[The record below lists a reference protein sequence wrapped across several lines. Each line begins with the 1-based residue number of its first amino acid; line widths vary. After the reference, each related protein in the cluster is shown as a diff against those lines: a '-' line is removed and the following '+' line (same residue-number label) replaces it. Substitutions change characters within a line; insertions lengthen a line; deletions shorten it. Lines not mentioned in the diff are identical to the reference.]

1 MGRSYFGRGTLAT
14 VPAPDKALGLVDQV
28 RRKMIEIS
36 QRLTAAPV
44 TEEVAVEL
52 AAELGQLAD
61 QLGRVQGLLT
71 TGEDPLGGTY
81 RTQIAALRRW
91 LRARDLSPDPPIS
104 SEHVLEW
111 LSEQRGTYA
120 PSSVRKSV
128 AAVRSWHRAEGLA
141 DPTETD
147 EIKQLIAGL
156 GDPGDASSEADVD
169 QAVID
174 DQASV
179 DGQASVDDKADRG

>member
-1 MGRSYFGRGTLAT
+1 LGRGTLAV

-44 TEEVAVEL
+44 TEAIAVEL
-52 AAELGQLAD
+52 AVELGQLAD

-71 TGEDPLGGTY
+71 TGDDPLGGTY

-91 LRARDLSPDPPIS
+91 LRARELSPDPPIG
-104 SEHVLEW
+104 SEHVFEW
-111 LSEQRGTYA
+111 LSEQRETYA
-120 PSSVRKSV
+120 PSSVRKSI

-147 EIKQLIAGL
+147 EIKQLVAGL
-156 GDPGDASSEADVD
+156 GDAGDSPSEPEIDGDVGADH
-169 QAVID
+169 AELD
-174 DQASV
+174 DAEP
-179 DGQASVDDKADRG
+179 A